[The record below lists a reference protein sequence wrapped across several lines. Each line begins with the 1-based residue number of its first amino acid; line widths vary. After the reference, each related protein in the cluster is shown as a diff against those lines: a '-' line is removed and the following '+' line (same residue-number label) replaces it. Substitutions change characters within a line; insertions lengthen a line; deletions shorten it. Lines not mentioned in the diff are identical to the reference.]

1 MLPIL
6 TVFGEVVGVVVRV
19 EEVVVVVGVVGRR
32 RDATFSCLLVR
43 MEEELFLVCLVGK
56 IGKK

>member
-6 TVFGEVVGVVVRV
+6 TVFGELVGVVVR
-19 EEVVVVVGVVGRR
+19 VVVVVGVVGRR

-43 MEEELFLVCLVGK
+43 MEEELFLVGLVGK